1 ASGALFRTMETVA
14 EENPLR
20 SATSRMVT
28 AADCERLRVGSD
40 VRRNF
45 ADEAFRVGFESADS
59 MDSLNLASCW
69 RTLQD
74 DESSVK
80 HPHDLRGSL
89 TAFSFAWD
97 NECDNCPE
105 RGVGEGG
112 GRRAASGARS
122 AEAV

>member
-1 ASGALFRTMETVA
+1 METVA

-28 AADCERLRVGSD
+28 TVGCERLREGSD
-40 VRRNF
+40 VRRDF
-45 ADEAFRVGFESADS
+45 AEEVFRVGFESADS

-89 TAFSFAWD
+89 AAFSFERD
-97 NECDNCPE
+97 IEGDQCPE
-105 RGVGEGG
+105 RGAGEGG
-112 GRRAASGARS
+112 GRSGASGARS